1 MSDLSKAI
9 WITGTSSGIGRAL
22 ALEFAKNGVTVIATS
37 RSKNLIQNFKKELG
51 SKSKNIIPYQLDIS
65 DHGEINAF
73 YSQLSGTYFING
85 LINNAGLTSFKSAS
99 EDSIEEIEKI
109 INVNLLGS
117 IYSIKTVLPQMMA
130 NKNGTIINILSVVT
144 QKTFTNSS
152 VYSASKHGLMAYSKV
167 LREELRDHNIRV
179 INVSPG
185 ASKTSIWP
193 NSVLEKY
200 SHRMMP
206 PEEIAKLIY
215 EVYSMKSN
223 VVAEEI
229 VLRPIQGDL

>member
-1 MSDLSKAI
+1 MSELSKAI

-22 ALEFAKNGVTVIATS
+22 AIEFAKNGETVIATS
-37 RSKNLIQNFKKELG
+37 RRKDLIQNFKKELG
-51 SKSKNIIPYQLDIS
+51 LKSKNIIHHQLDIS
-65 DHGEINAF
+65 SPDAVISF
-73 YSQLSGTYFING
+73 YSQLSENYFING

-117 IYSIKTVLPQMMA
+117 IYSIKTVLPSMIA
-130 NKNGTIINILSVVT
+130 NNNGTIINILSVVT

-152 VYSASKHGLMAYSKV
+152 VYSASKQGLLAYSKV
-167 LREELRDHNIRV
+167 LREELRNYNIRV
-179 INVSPG
+179 MNVSPG
-185 ASKTSIWP
+185 ATKTSIWP
-193 NSVLEKY
+193 NNVLEEH
-200 SHRMMP
+200 SHRMMV

-215 EVYSMKSN
+215 QIYSLKSN
-223 VVAEEI
+223 IVAEEI